1 MTGARRLFLAI
12 ELPNVLRAGIGDAIQ
27 PLVSEAPELSWT
39 PGQNRHITMKFLGDV
54 GRDRVERITSM
65 MDDIARTHRP
75 FSIHLARVGAFPNF
89 RKARVVWL
97 GVEPEPRFELL
108 QHDLELAADAVGFE
122 LEARVF
128 RPHVT
133 LARLT
138 TPMDVDRARRL
149 ARAARKVDFSASVD
163 VAELTLFESTLAPTG
178 ARHSRMDA
186 ATLGGR

>member
-12 ELPNVLRAGIGDAIQ
+12 ELPKVLRDGIGDAIQ
-27 PLVSEAPELSWT
+27 PLVGEAPELSWT

-54 GRDRVERITSM
+54 ALDRVEGLTSM
-65 MDDIARTHRP
+65 IEEIARTHRP
-75 FSIHLARVGAFPNF
+75 FSIQVARIGAFPNF

-108 QHDLELAADAVGFE
+108 QHDLELAADAIGFE
-122 LEARVF
+122 LEGRVF

-138 TPMDVDRARRL
+138 TSVDVARARRL

-163 VAELTLFESTLAPTG
+163 VAGLTLFESTLAPTG
-178 ARHSRMDA
+178 ARHSRIHA
-186 ATLGGR
+186 ASLGVR